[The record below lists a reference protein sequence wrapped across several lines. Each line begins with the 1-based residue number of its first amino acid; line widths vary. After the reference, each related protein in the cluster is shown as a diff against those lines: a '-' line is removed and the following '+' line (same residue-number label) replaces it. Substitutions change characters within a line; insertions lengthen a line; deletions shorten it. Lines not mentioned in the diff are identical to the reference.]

1 MGHAFDDILQ
11 RCDMEKS
18 PRGSTRNNSVEK
30 RNNNRATVFV
40 DDESLDLFSFSPV
53 NELEDKPLVV
63 SHSLTRS

>member
-40 DDESLDLFSFSPV
+40 DDESPV
-53 NELEDKPLVV
+53 NELEDKPFVV